1 MKHADVV
8 IIGGGLAGLA
18 SAWWLA
24 PDHRVLVLEQGEA
37 LGAEATA
44 QNAGMVRRLG
54 EDPCERALAM
64 RTHLF
69 LAAPPDELGVLATR
83 TGAVLGLAHDPHHL
97 HDAVAHLRAAGVPI
111 VALDRPAAVAPAL
124 AGAHLSV
131 CWYDE
136 NALVADVHA
145 IITGLRRGLRG
156 GRSRHGAEV
165 RCGVQVSGLRVES
178 GRVVGVDTPTGPV
191 FADRVVLAAGAWS
204 GALAARAGLWRPLIP
219 LRRTLLY
226 GEEATISR
234 PDHPWCWVDDVGIY
248 VRPEAGGWLVSG
260 CDEAVAP
267 APPGP
272 GSKGRVDDLQRALA
286 VDKLKHHIP
295 ALAGLRL
302 SRGWTGLRTFAPDR
316 VPVLGPDPEVSG
328 LWWVAGLGGFG
339 VTCGIAAAEAVATWM
354 RGDDTPW
361 LDASGVSPGR
371 PWLRRWPIRP
381 TGDHARAR
389 LISTAAAA
397 PRA

>member
-1 MKHADVV
+1 MTHADVV
-8 IIGGGLAGLA
+8 IVGGGLAGLA

-24 PDHRVLVLEQGEA
+24 PHQRVAVLEQGEA

-64 RTHLF
+64 RTHRF
-69 LAAPPDELGVLATR
+69 LQSPPDEMGVLATR

-111 VALDRPAAVAPAL
+111 AALDRPAAVAPVL
-124 AGAHLSV
+124 AGARFSA

-145 IITGLRRGLRG
+145 VVSGLRRSLTRQG
-156 GRSRHGAEV
+156 SEV
-165 RCGVQVSGLRVES
+165 RCGVQVSGLRIES

-191 FADRVVLAAGAWS
+191 LADRVVLAAGAWS

-219 LRRTLLY
+219 LRRTLLF

-248 VRPEAGGWLVSG
+248 ARPEAGGWLVSG

-267 APPGP
+267 SPPGP
-272 GSKGRVDDLQRALA
+272 GSSGAVEDAHRALA
-286 VDKLKHHIP
+286 SDKLDRHIP

-316 VPVLGPDPEVSG
+316 APVLGQDPEVSG

-339 VTCGIAAAEAVATWM
+339 VTCGIAAAEAVTTWM
-354 RGDDTPW
+354 GGGETPW
-361 LDASGVSPGR
+361 LDAAGVSPAR

-381 TGDHARAR
+381 TGDMARAR
-389 LISTAAAA
+389 LVSTAATA
-397 PRA
+397 PRP